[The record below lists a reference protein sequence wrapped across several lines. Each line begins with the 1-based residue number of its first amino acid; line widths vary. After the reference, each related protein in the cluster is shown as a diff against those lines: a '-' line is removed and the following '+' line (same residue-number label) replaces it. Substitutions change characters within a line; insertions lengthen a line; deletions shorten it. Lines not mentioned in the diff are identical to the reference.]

1 VPISGIGDVV
11 LEVTSLVA
19 GYGKATALH
28 DVSLKVESGEIVAI
42 LGPNGAGK
50 TTLVNSIARV
60 LPSMGGS
67 VVLDGSD
74 LMAIAPHEVSAR
86 GVALVP
92 EGRRIFPKMTVT
104 ENLDLGAYATVARPE
119 RDTSLAWVHEI
130 FPRLAER
137 RNQEAGTLSGGEQ
150 QMLAIGRALMSKPK
164 LLLLDEPSLG
174 LAPIIVQNIF
184 EVLSEINNAGVSILL
199 VEQNAAEALDLAERG
214 YVLEEGRIVGE
225 DAAHVLLNDERL
237 RKAYLGM

>member
-1 VPISGIGDVV
+1 V
-11 LEVTSLVA
+11 LEVADLVA

-28 DVSLKVESGEIVAI
+28 GVSLNVESGEIVAI

-60 LPSMGGS
+60 LQPMGGS
-67 VVLDGSD
+67 VFLDGSD
-74 LMAIAPHEVSAR
+74 LMAIAPHEISSH

-92 EGRRIFPKMTVT
+92 EGRRIFPKMNVA
-104 ENLDLGAYATVARPE
+104 ENLDLGAYATAARPE
-119 RDTSLAWVHEI
+119 RDTNLDWVYSI

-137 RNQEAGTLSGGEQ
+137 RDQEAGTLSGGEQ
-150 QMLAIGRALMSKPK
+150 QMLAIGRALMAKPK

-174 LAPIIVQNIF
+174 LAPVIVQNIF
-184 EVLSEINNAGVSILL
+184 EVLAEINKAGVSILL
-199 VEQNAAEALDLAERG
+199 VEQNAVEALDLAERG

-225 DAAHVLLNDERL
+225 DSAHALLNDERL